1 MKSLVQKKDTK
12 ACHTLRA
19 HPTGSAAGSDSLSE
33 TVLSLQT
40 VKPLTGVQVP
50 YYTCENQFSV
60 TQWVTTNYAVINS
73 TVLNFQYIGLHP
85 WVFLMCNVC

>member
-12 ACHTLRA
+12 ACHTHRA

-33 TVLSLQT
+33 AVLSLPDGKAPHRSPRT
-40 VKPLTGVQVP
+40 
-50 YYTCENQFSV
+50 YYRCETQFSV

-73 TVLNFQYIGLHP
+73 AVLNSQYMASTLG
-85 WVFLMCNVC
+85 FS